1 MVSERVER
9 AGGAGLPAERVVA
22 AGSAA
27 RTLVAATARALRGD
41 DCGDLGHPGALSRLG
56 GAPEPVRRAAASR
69 AA

>member
-9 AGGAGLPAERVVA
+9 DGGAGLPAERVVA

-41 DCGDLGHPGALSRLG
+41 DCGDLGHPGGLSRLG
-56 GAPEPVRRAAASR
+56 GAPEPDRKSVV
-69 AA
+69 